1 MDMKHCKK
9 TYSISKQQ
17 TFRAVWTMKVNKSKK
32 KTIKDKIFNKVY
44 LTADE
49 VGGGGKRHGYLS
61 HEQINCQFKARKRSC
76 T

>member
-1 MDMKHCKK
+1 MKHCKK

-17 TFRAVWTMKVNKSKK
+17 TLGPHERMKVNKPKK
-32 KTIKDKIFNKVY
+32 KQSRIKFVIKFV

-49 VGGGGKRHGYLS
+49 VGGEGKRHGYLS
-61 HEQINCQFKARKRSC
+61 HEQINCQIKARKRSC